1 MDNKKWYKRLST
13 CFWFVLATLPILI
26 SIFSYIFTSF
36 VHTDSLTTT
45 NDIVYIKTYFT
56 FDKILVE
63 NTNFFAQLCPQFLRD
78 CFNSLFTD
86 LTISSQYKWVLIS
99 FCSWFVWV
107 YFIELLIDFF
117 VWLPKW
123 CHNMLEKGVG
133 KID

>member
-1 MDNKKWYKRLST
+1 M
-13 CFWFVLATLPILI
+13 LATLPILI

-86 LTISSQYKWVLIS
+86 FTISSQYKWVLIS